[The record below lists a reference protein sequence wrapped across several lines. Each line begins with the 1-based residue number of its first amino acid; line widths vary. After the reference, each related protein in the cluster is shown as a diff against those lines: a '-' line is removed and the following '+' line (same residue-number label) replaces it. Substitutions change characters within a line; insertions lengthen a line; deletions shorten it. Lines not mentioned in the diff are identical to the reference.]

1 MSVRPTDQAGPSFA
15 GETGLTILEVLIAL
29 AILSLLVIAATSFI
43 RLPLPV
49 EPSSEE
55 AFIAFVKEARLD
67 VLRQGADQVLI
78 ITASDVQI
86 GGKVLSW
93 DPAVLAIRTDPPSPG
108 AQDIRLVFY
117 ADGTVSGPQLE
128 TVFHGKASPLP
139 LVYRGPP

>member
-1 MSVRPTDQAGPSFA
+1 VNAGPTDEAGPSFT

-29 AILSLLVIAATSFI
+29 AILSLLTIAATSFI
-43 RLPLPV
+43 RLPLPA

-67 VLRQGADQVLI
+67 LMRQGTDQVLI
-78 ITASDVQI
+78 ITGTDARI
-86 GGKVLSW
+86 RGKAFSW
-93 DPAVLAIRTDPPSPG
+93 DPAVLSIRSDSPP
-108 AQDIRLVFY
+108 DVHDVRLVFY